1 MAKNDINKSSC
12 ECENDCSCE
21 NENAEVIE
29 NIEENE
35 KQTCSCE
42 NEKAQAESYLNL
54 AKQIQADFD
63 NFRKRS
69 IEENKQARINGQ
81 VSVMEAFLPC
91 LDTFKEAKKS
101 ITDEGVLKGVEMIEN
116 KINETLKTL
125 GLEKIETIG
134 QVYNPHL
141 HNVIAVMKDQT
152 KDNDIIL
159 DEYQAGYKFNDK
171 VIRYAK
177 VIVNKKEEN

>member
-21 NENAEVIE
+21 NEKV
-29 NIEENE
+29 
-35 KQTCSCE
+35 
-42 NEKAQAESYLNL
+42 QAESYLNL

-91 LDTFKEAKKS
+91 LDTFKESKKS